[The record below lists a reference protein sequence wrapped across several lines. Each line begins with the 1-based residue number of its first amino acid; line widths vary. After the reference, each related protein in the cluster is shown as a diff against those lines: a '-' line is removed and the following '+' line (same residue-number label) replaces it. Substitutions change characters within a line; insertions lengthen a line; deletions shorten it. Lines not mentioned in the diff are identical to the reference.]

1 MVGRIWLSNSRK
13 AIKASLTYR
22 SEIMHE
28 VTANEN
34 APLVDMLST
43 QQGRDF
49 LDQHLAYMVSI
60 GQLTESRRRH
70 SIVLLRAYPKQE
82 HQAQLSLERQSQ

>member
-1 MVGRIWLSNSRK
+1 
-13 AIKASLTYR
+13 
-22 SEIMHE
+22 HE

-60 GQLTESRRRH
+60 GQLTESRREALNR
-70 SIVLLRAYPKQE
+70 IVAALPEAGTSGSTKFRAPESVNLEFQTGLRKGTLLFGNVRWV
-82 HQAQLSLERQSQ
+82 H